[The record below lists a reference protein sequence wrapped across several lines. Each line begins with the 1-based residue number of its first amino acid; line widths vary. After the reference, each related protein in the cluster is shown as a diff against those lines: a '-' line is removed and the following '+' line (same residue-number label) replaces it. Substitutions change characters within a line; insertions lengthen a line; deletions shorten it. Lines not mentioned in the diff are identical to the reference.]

1 MTAEQ
6 LTTTMMQALVRTRN
20 RTRDQEWAAIEEGI
34 RRIREHEDIVSNL
47 LPDLRLRLD
56 EAERK

>member
-6 LTTTMMQALVRTRN
+6 LTNTMMQVLTRA
-20 RTRDQEWAAIEEGI
+20 RHRLSDQQWTAIEDGI
-34 RRIREHEDIVSNL
+34 RRLKEHEDIVSNV

>member
-6 LTTTMMQALVRTRN
+6 LTNMMMQALARARYRVP
-20 RTRDQEWAAIEEGI
+20 DQQWAAIEEGI
-34 RRIREHEDIVSNL
+34 CRIREHEDIVSNL